1 MKNFFLTLNG
11 LFAFLFSAVAFAHP
25 GHNHSHW
32 SSGTI
37 HLITL
42 ALIAIAM
49 AVAVTWLVKK
59 LSTNRKTKKE
69 NKSHAI

>member
-11 LFAFLFSAVAFAHP
+11 LFAFFFSAVAFAHP

-32 SSGTI
+32 TSSTI

-42 ALIAIAM
+42 AVVAIIM
-49 AVAVTWLVKK
+49 AIAVTWLVKK
-59 LSTNRKTKKE
+59 LFTKKDR
-69 NKSHAI
+69 NNHAI